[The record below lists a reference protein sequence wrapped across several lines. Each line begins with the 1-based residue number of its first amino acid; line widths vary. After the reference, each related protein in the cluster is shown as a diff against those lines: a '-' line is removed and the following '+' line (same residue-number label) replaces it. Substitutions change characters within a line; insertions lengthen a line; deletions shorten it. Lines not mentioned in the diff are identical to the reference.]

1 MRRSVFLAVWLSL
14 VLSLLK
20 ETTATTSATTP
31 VSATTNTAAT
41 GTTTANTPVSTTTN
55 TAATGTTTANTP
67 VSTTTNTAE
76 TTGTT
81 SSTTPVSATTKPA
94 VDFCREYPCG
104 RNLATCISLQ
114 SSYTCECQYGFYY
127 SDKNCYRGKVYPATI
142 GVSASYSDS
151 LQTVNST
158 EYEQLFNNVAAFF
171 KTAFDNLTGYIQT
184 VIVEIQPP
192 KESRNSAPVNVTV
205 TNLFTWNSTVN
216 EASVNSAVQHA
227 INSGGESYV
236 RTYEDA
242 VPCDVYQC
250 DTQTTVCEGNMFP
263 ECKCKPGLEKTEWD
277 DRSCSACSKNCTAEA
292 HKYCVKEETVPV
304 CRCMTNFK
312 QEDGNC
318 VACPVGY
325 SGEDCRDNT
334 ELILIIV
341 GTVFGAIILSLV
353 IAVSIISVRAK
364 GKRNPEKRSLIQPE
378 YSNTNRSDDR
388 PGMFPRVQTTS
399 GHANPGYQSN
409 NPYEMRSTNRGHFP
423 ERDYDDLYEISREP
437 RGFRMQSRY

>member
-1 MRRSVFLAVWLSL
+1 MRCSVFLAVWLSL

-20 ETTATTSATTP
+20 ETTATTSSTTP
-31 VSATTNTAAT
+31 VPTTTNTAAT

-67 VSTTTNTAE
+67 VSTTTNTA
-76 TTGTT
+76 
-81 SSTTPVSATTKPA
+81 

-114 SSYTCECQYGFYY
+114 SNYTCECQYGFYY
-127 SDKNCYRGKVYPATI
+127 SDKNCYRGQVYPATI

-158 EYEQLFNNVAAFF
+158 EYEQLFKSVAAFF
-171 KTAFDNLTGYIQT
+171 EKAFHNLTGYIQT
-184 VIVEIQPP
+184 VIVKIQPS

-236 RTYEDA
+236 RTYKEA
-242 VPCDVYQC
+242 TSCAIYQC
-250 DTQTTVCEGNMFP
+250 DTQTTVCEGDMFP

-292 HKYCVKEETVPV
+292 HKYCVKEKMGPV
-304 CRCMTNFK
+304 CRCMANFK

-325 SGEDCRDNT
+325 SGEDCSDNT